1 MIQRTTTRLKIVVLV
16 VLLGLAACGASARTK
31 TLRVNLVA
39 LNTARDAV
47 LVLSKAREKQIY
59 DGCNPPTCTKEEGH
73 TRVDAWREKVDVA
86 IKALDLAYRAVHDAG
101 LLGDAKSA
109 SDAAVAAAKALAIY
123 NELKELKQE
132 AATVVKP
139 KENP

>member
-1 MIQRTTTRLKIVVLV
+1 MIQRQVDRLKLVAIIVLIALV
-16 VLLGLAACGASARTK
+16 AACGANARTK

-47 LVLSKAREKQIY
+47 LVISKEREKQIY
-59 DGCNPPTCTKEEGH
+59 DGCNPPSCTKEEGH
-73 TRVDAWREKVDVA
+73 ARVDAWRVKVDLA

-109 SDAAVAAAKALAIY
+109 GDAAAAAARALALY
-123 NELKELKQE
+123 KELKELKQDVG
-132 AATVVKP
+132 AVVKEKP
-139 KENP
+139 

>member
-1 MIQRTTTRLKIVVLV
+1 MIQRARLRLVVLV
-16 VLLGLAACGASARTK
+16 VLLGLVAACGASSRTK
-31 TLRVNLVA
+31 ALRVNLVA
-39 LNTARDAV
+39 LNTARDAT
-47 LVLSKAREKQIY
+47 LTISKEREKQIF

-73 TRVDAWREKVDVA
+73 ARVDAWRAKVDVA

-109 SDAAVAAAKALAIY
+109 SDAATAAAKALALY
-123 NELKELKQE
+123 KELKELKQDVG
-132 AATVVKP
+132 AVT